1 MNEIDTNEPI
11 LYSEIDDKYSNLL
24 QKKRIFDTSI
34 NEITQLMDNLTLDES
49 SNVSL
54 IKTKFENIKTQMN
67 KISKGINSLKN
78 LIPDEDLANLI
89 KLSTLSEGISKKYK
103 RANSKF
109 MNAISNAQKNIDEQL
124 SVNSDIS
131 TLDKSSE
138 VSMSNIMAL
147 KKDLQTQNPLINK
160 DRIERLKRVKKE
172 YQQIYDISSSLNQL
186 SEDIK
191 FNTLNQDKQI
201 EIISANINGIDE
213 NINKGNEELKKYK
226 EENMVDNT
234 VYYKYIGLIILV
246 IMLFALL
253 IYYKLNL
260 SSSGEVSASSQI
272 EETFFMKNVTK

>member
-109 MNAISNAQKNIDEQL
+109 MNAINNAQKNIDEQL

-138 VSMSNIMAL
+138 ASISNIIAL

-201 EIISANINGIDE
+201 EIISVNINGIDE

-234 VYYKYIGLIILV
+234 VYYKYIGIIILV

-260 SSSGEVSASSQI
+260 SSSGEVSVSSQI
-272 EETFFMKNVTK
+272 EETFFKKNATK

>member
-54 IKTKFENIKTQMN
+54 IKNKFENIKTQMN

-109 MNAISNAQKNIDEQL
+109 MNAITNAQKNIDEQL

-138 VSMSNIMAL
+138 ASMSNIMAL

-234 VYYKYIGLIILV
+234 VYYKYIGIIILV

-260 SSSGEVSASSQI
+260 ASSGEVSVSSQI
-272 EETFFMKNVTK
+272 EETFFVKNSTK

>member
-78 LIPDEDLANLI
+78 LIPDEDLSNLI

-109 MNAISNAQKNIDEQL
+109 MNAIANAQKNIDEQL

-186 SEDIK
+186 SGDIK

-234 VYYKYIGLIILV
+234 VYYKYIGIIILV

-260 SSSGEVSASSQI
+260 ASSGEVSVSSQI
-272 EETFFMKNVTK
+272 EETFFMKNSTK

>member
-54 IKTKFENIKTQMN
+54 IKNKFESIKTQMN

-109 MNAISNAQKNIDEQL
+109 MNAITNAQKNIDEQL

-138 VSMSNIMAL
+138 ASMSNIMAL

-213 NINKGNEELKKYK
+213 NINKGNEELKKFK

-234 VYYKYIGLIILV
+234 VYYKYIGIIILV

>member
-78 LIPDEDLANLI
+78 LIPDEDLSNLI

-234 VYYKYIGLIILV
+234 VYYKYIGIIILV

-260 SSSGEVSASSQI
+260 ASSGEVSVSSQI